1 MTARLLTPYDF
12 GLVAIGTTVLTFGTF
27 LDDGG
32 VGTALIR
39 RPEPPTKSELQALVA
54 FQFGLDLLLVV
65 GIGLVMLP
73 FGLLG
78 QVTTVIVISLPLGA
92 FRAPSYIL
100 YERRLNYRP
109 MAIVEV
115 VETTRL
121 LRVGNRDDQHR
132 LGRLGARDRV
142 RGSCSWSD
150 WRSSSCSYRRDESR
164 RCRRGR
170 RYDRCSASAFAIRPS
185 ASCRCCATKA

>member
-12 GLVAIGTTVLTFGTF
+12 GLVAIGTTVLAFGGF

-54 FQFGLDLLLVV
+54 FQFGLDLILVV
-65 GIGLVMLP
+65 GVGLVMLP

-78 QVTTVIVISLPLGA
+78 QVTTVIVALAPTGRVPRACLHPLRTSVELPTDGH
-92 FRAPSYIL
+92 
-100 YERRLNYRP
+100 RRNRGDK
-109 MAIVEV
+109 
-115 VETTRL
+115 RL
-121 LRVGNRDDQHR
+121 LRVGDRDDQHR
-132 LGRLGARDRV
+132 LGRVGTRDRV
-142 RGSCSWSD
+142 RGSCDWSD
-150 WRSSSCSYRRDESR
+150 RCSSSRSYRRDESR

-185 ASCRCCATKA
+185 ASCTCCATKA

>member
-12 GLVAIGTTVLTFGTF
+12 GLVAVGTTVLTFGMF
-27 LDDGG
+27 LSDGG

-54 FQFGLDLLLVV
+54 FQFGLDVILVV
-65 GIGLVMLP
+65 VVGLVMLP

-78 QVTTVIVISLPLGA
+78 QVTTVIVLSLPLGA
-92 FRAPSYIL
+92 FRTPAYIL

-109 MAIVEV
+109 MAIVEI
-115 VETTRL
+115 VETSVYYVWAIATIS
-121 LRVGNRDDQHR
+121 
-132 LGRLGARDRV
+132 LGWGVWGLATAFVVRALSDR
-142 RGSCSWSD
+142 C
-150 WRSSSCSYRRDESR
+150 SSSCSYRRDGSR

-170 RYDRCSASAFAIRPS
+170 RYERCSASAFAIRPS